1 LENPKVPLLVQLLDG
16 CTMLR
21 AAASMLRDAR
31 LKLSGSCKDDRD
43 RLGAAV
49 LDIDAALKRVASV
62 AQPRIDLLEVRR
74 SALSYLRG
82 DRDGSKPE
90 VH

>member
-31 LKLSGSCKDDRD
+31 LKLSDSCKDDRD
-43 RLGAAV
+43 RLEAAV
-49 LDIDAALKRVASV
+49 LDIDAALKRVAAV
-62 AQPRIDLLEVRR
+62 AKPKMDQLEVRR
-74 SALSYLRG
+74 STLTYFRG
-82 DRDGSKPE
+82 DRNDNPE
-90 VH
+90 IN